1 MMNKMIDTY
10 LNNSI
15 VNSSVKILVF
25 SVSLITIG
33 HAVKIYSESDT
44 FKEFLIDFA
53 KRLAL
58 IVSVTIVGVIAL
70 IVFR

>member
-1 MMNKMIDTY
+1 MNKMIDTY

-44 FKEFLIDFA
+44 FKEFMIDFA
-53 KRLAL
+53 RRFA
-58 IVSVTIVGVIAL
+58 IIASVTCLGVVL
-70 IVFR
+70 IILFG

>member
-1 MMNKMIDTY
+1 MNKMIETY

-33 HAVKIYSESDT
+33 HAVKIYSESDK
-44 FKEFLIDFA
+44 FAEFLTDFA
-53 KRLAL
+53 KRFVIIASITCLGVVL
-58 IVSVTIVGVIAL
+58 IILFG
-70 IVFR
+70 

>member
-1 MMNKMIDTY
+1 MNKMIETY

-25 SVSLITIG
+25 SVSLITVG
-33 HAVKIYSESDT
+33 HAVKIYNESDT

-53 KRLAL
+53 RRFASIASITCL
-58 IVSVTIVGVIAL
+58 GVIL
-70 IVFR
+70 IMLLG

>member
-1 MMNKMIDTY
+1 MNKMIETY

-25 SVSLITIG
+25 SVSLITVG

-53 KRLAL
+53 RRFACIASITCLGAIL
-58 IVSVTIVGVIAL
+58 IILFG
-70 IVFR
+70 

>member
-1 MMNKMIDTY
+1 MIDVY
-10 LNNSI
+10 MNNSI

-44 FKEFLIDFA
+44 FKEFVRDFLIRSA
-53 KRLAL
+53 
-58 IVSVTIVGVIAL
+58 IISSITIVGVIAL
-70 IVFR
+70 IVFG

>member
-1 MMNKMIDTY
+1 MNKMIDTY
-10 LNNSI
+10 LHNSI

-44 FKEFLIDFA
+44 FKEFMIDFA
-53 KRLAL
+53 KRSAIIAIL
-58 IVSVTIVGVIAL
+58 TIVGVILPILCA
-70 IVFR
+70 

>member
-1 MMNKMIDTY
+1 MNKMISTY

-25 SVSLITIG
+25 SVSSITVG

-53 KRLAL
+53 ERFAL
-58 IVSVTIVGVIAL
+58 IASITIVGVIAL
-70 IVFR
+70 IAFG

>member
-1 MMNKMIDTY
+1 MNKMIDAY

-25 SVSLITIG
+25 SVSLITVG

-44 FKEFLIDFA
+44 FKEFVIDFA
-53 KRLAL
+53 KRFA
-58 IVSVTIVGVIAL
+58 IITSITIVGVIAL
-70 IVFR
+70 IVFG

>member
-1 MMNKMIDTY
+1 MNKMIETY

-33 HAVKIYSESDT
+33 HAVKIYSESET
-44 FKEFLIDFA
+44 SKEFLIDFA
-53 KRLAL
+53 KRFA
-58 IVSVTIVGVIAL
+58 IIASVTCLGAIL
-70 IVFR
+70 IILFG

>member
-1 MMNKMIDTY
+1 MNKMIDTY

-25 SVSLITIG
+25 SVSLITVG

-44 FKEFLIDFA
+44 FKEFVIDFA
-53 KRLAL
+53 KRFAIIANVTCLGVVL
-58 IVSVTIVGVIAL
+58 IILFG
-70 IVFR
+70 